1 MDDAERGPGIRVDL
15 DAVARERHVPQPVLG
30 VELDLLDVLE
40 ALEHADSHLVDEV
53 LDRLGDEVVERGCER
68 IAHGLARHPL
78 LEVRVTPA
86 SVEMDEQR
94 PVVRIRKRRVL
105 VAQETPER
113 VAAELDQVEA
123 LPPGA
128 MIPDPVASDV
138 QPGDSPI
145 PLQLLVEDVAAPLEG
160 RLASLQR
167 HPLDMFVAVEKAPT
181 DEREELLQRGALEL
195 ERAGVDEVL

>member
-30 VELDLLDVLE
+30 VELDLLDVL
-40 ALEHADSHLVDEV
+40 
-53 LDRLGDEVVERGCER
+53 ERGCER

-145 PLQLLVEDVAAPLEG
+145 PLQLLVEDAAAPLEG
-160 RLASLQR
+160 RLAPLQR

-195 ERAGVDEVL
+195 ERAGVDEVLHRIRRDDLRVV